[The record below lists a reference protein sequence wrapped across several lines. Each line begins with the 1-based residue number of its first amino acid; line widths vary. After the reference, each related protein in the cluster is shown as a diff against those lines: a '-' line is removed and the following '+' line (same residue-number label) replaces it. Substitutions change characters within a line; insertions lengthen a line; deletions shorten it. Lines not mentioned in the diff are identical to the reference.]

1 MYFVCHLYLSVPE
14 RTHVELQAFLQ
25 QKTFA
30 LVTHRAKKE
39 KTFPLN
45 NS

>member
-25 QKTFA
+25 QKT
-30 LVTHRAKKE
+30 LLWLSIEQRKK
-39 KTFPLN
+39 KL
-45 NS
+45 SLY